1 MSFNEYQTLV
11 SGNESDSFIAFHKL
25 PVCCCSMNSESF
37 RGQPLLF
44 HAPPPAPAFTFI
56 YCAVN
61 VNAPAD
67 FMKMVPTSP
76 MFYIPSSSSSCA
88 LAFVCRLP
96 MGGRQAAGGCAC
108 VSWSSLIFFFFAPRL
123 APCYRYVA
131 TIQFSKKRSKVD
143 YGTIA
148 RFSTVVPQDSVLRSM
163 RGAVRVRTDKH
174 CSNSKCDVLYKRE
187 RE

>member
-1 MSFNEYQTLV
+1 MNLNRLSRFANRPFVVVRWISNVSFWQWIRIVHRV
-11 SGNESDSFIAFHKL
+11 SQIARF
-25 PVCCCSMNSESF
+25 CCSMNSESF
-37 RGQPLLF
+37 HGQPLPF

-108 VSWSSLIFFFFAPRL
+108 VSWLSLIFFFFCP
-123 APCYRYVA
+123 
-131 TIQFSKKRSKVD
+131 TFSAVLSIRS
-143 YGTIA
+143 YHSI
-148 RFSTVVPQDSVLRSM
+148 
-163 RGAVRVRTDKH
+163 
-174 CSNSKCDVLYKRE
+174 
-187 RE
+187 